1 MTGLACPTCGGTH
14 ALVSL
19 TQGRLLAAFAENPGV
34 VIAGLAF
41 GVWVLWGLVAMA
53 WTRLRIAVVL
63 TPREKRA
70 LRLAVLV
77 LFLGTWLWEIC
88 RLTL

>member
-1 MTGLACPTCGGTH
+1 MV
-14 ALVSL
+14 ALTRGHL
-19 TQGRLLAAFAENPGV
+19 IDAFVENPGV
-34 VIAGLAF
+34 VIAGLVF
-41 GVWVLWGLVAMA
+41 GLWVMWGLAAMA

-63 TPREKRA
+63 APREKRV
-70 LRLAVLV
+70 LRTGVVV